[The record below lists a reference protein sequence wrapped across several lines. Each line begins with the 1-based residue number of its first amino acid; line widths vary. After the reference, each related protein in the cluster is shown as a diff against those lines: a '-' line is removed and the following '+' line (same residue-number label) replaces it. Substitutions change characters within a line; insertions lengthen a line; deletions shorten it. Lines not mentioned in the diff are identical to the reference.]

1 MPNEENHAITPDTP
15 VVIPEEA
22 NPTPVSEANAST
34 APEVA
39 PEAEEVPEEPK
50 VAPIAALDT
59 SLMRDVLGQMHDL
72 HKTLTATLEQNIPD
86 AQREHIVNAANILTS
101 AAESISTAI
110 NTEVN

>member
-1 MPNEENHAITPDTP
+1 MPSEENQAP
-15 VVIPEEA
+15 VNE
-22 NPTPVSEANAST
+22 PTDVAT
-34 APEVA
+34 PEVA
-39 PEAEEVPEEPK
+39 PEAVPEEPK

-86 AQREHIVNAANILTS
+86 AQREHIANAANVLTS